1 MPEQDGY
8 SLIRRIRS
16 LADEKSRIP
25 AVALT
30 AYGRPSER
38 EIALAEGFDE
48 YLKKPVEPEEL
59 ISLVADVA
67 GRRVSLV

>member
-16 LADEKSRIP
+16 LADEKSHIP

-48 YLKKPVEPEEL
+48 YLKKPVEPDDL
-59 ISLVADVA
+59 VSIVADVA
-67 GRRVSLV
+67 GRKALLV